1 LTGGGLSRIK
11 APVGKPLPRKLR
23 ILIPV
28 LLLGLV
34 AAGVWQWRLRQAA
47 PADTLILSGTVEARQ
62 VRPAFMVP
70 GRIRV
75 LHVDEGMAVKQG
87 QLLAELDDQD
97 YRLALQQAASRRD
110 AAAAAQAALAE
121 AQARL
126 AYTVMEV
133 KRLQKLVPKGLAS
146 QELLD
151 RARME
156 REAARAARDR
166 ANQTLRLL
174 QIGPRQE
181 DIAQAR
187 AELGAATSA
196 LREAQRRLDY
206 TKLYAP
212 VDGVVSVR
220 LAEAGNVIGLGTPVF
235 EIDALAQP
243 WIRAWLNEPD
253 LPRVKLGQPVTI
265 RADGL
270 DTPLTG
276 TLAFISPRAEFTPKT
291 VETRAEFT
299 PKTVETRALRVDLVY
314 RIKVNVAN
322 PEGRLKLG
330 MPVDLILATR

>member
-1 LTGGGLSRIK
+1 ME
-11 APVGKPLPRKLR
+11 KPLPRKLR

-28 LLLGLV
+28 LVLGLV
-34 AAGVWQWRLRQAA
+34 VAGAWQWRQQQAA

-70 GRIRV
+70 GRIRI

-87 QLLAELDDQD
+87 QLLAELDDRD

-110 AAAAAQAALAE
+110 AAAAALARLEAGSRPEEIRAAEAALAE

-146 QELLD
+146 QDLLD

-187 AELGAATSA
+187 AELAAATSA
-196 LREAQRRLDY
+196 LHEAQRRLDY

-253 LPRVKLGQPVTI
+253 LPRVKLGQSVTI

-270 DTPLTG
+270 DSPLTG
-276 TLAFISPRAEFTPKT
+276 TLAFISP
-291 VETRAEFT
+291 RAEFT

-314 RIKVNVAN
+314 RIKVNVDN

-330 MPVDLILATR
+330 MPVDLILATH

>member
-1 LTGGGLSRIK
+1 MEKILQ
-11 APVGKPLPRKLR
+11 RKLR

-28 LLLGLV
+28 LILGLV
-34 AAGVWQWRLRQAA
+34 AAGAWQWRHRQTA
-47 PADTLILSGTVEARQ
+47 PVDTLILSGTVEARQ
-62 VRPAFMVP
+62 IRPAFMVP
-70 GRIRV
+70 GRIRI

-97 YRLALQQAASRRD
+97 YRLVLLQAASRRD
-110 AAAAAQAALAE
+110 AAAAALARLEAGSRPEEIRAAEAALAE

-146 QELLD
+146 QDLLD

-156 REAARAARDR
+156 QEAARAARDR

-181 DIAQAR
+181 DIAQTR

-196 LREAQRRLDY
+196 LREAQRKLDY
-206 TKLYAP
+206 TKLRSP

-270 DTPLTG
+270 DSPLTG
-276 TLAFISPRAEFTPKT
+276 TLAFISP
-291 VETRAEFT
+291 RAEFT

-314 RIKVNVAN
+314 RIKVNVDN

>member
-1 LTGGGLSRIK
+1 MEKILQ
-11 APVGKPLPRKLR
+11 RKLR

-28 LLLGLV
+28 LILGLV
-34 AAGVWQWRLRQAA
+34 AAGAWQWRQRQAA
-47 PADTLILSGTVEARQ
+47 PVDTLILSGTVEARQ
-62 VRPAFMVP
+62 IRPAFMVP
-70 GRIRV
+70 GRIRI

-97 YRLALQQAASRRD
+97 YRLALLQAASRRD
-110 AAAAAQAALAE
+110 AAAAALARLEAGSRPEEIRAAEAALAE

-146 QELLD
+146 QDLLD

-156 REAARAARDR
+156 QEAARAARDR

-196 LREAQRRLDY
+196 LREAQRKLDY
-206 TKLYAP
+206 TKLRSP

-270 DTPLTG
+270 DSPLTG
-276 TLAFISPRAEFTPKT
+276 TLAFISP
-291 VETRAEFT
+291 RAEFT

-314 RIKVNVAN
+314 RIKVNVDN

>member
-1 LTGGGLSRIK
+1 ME
-11 APVGKPLPRKLR
+11 KPLPRKLR

-110 AAAAAQAALAE
+110 AAAAALARLEAGSRPEEIRAAEAALAE

-291 VETRAEFT
+291 VETRA
-299 PKTVETRALRVDLVY
+299 LRVDLVY